1 MPSRNMTITE
11 VVTFETMDCGQC
23 GVIYALTAEY
33 VARRRKDHASFH
45 CPNGHGAHYPQLNR
59 EEELKKQLDDT
70 QDALAAAR
78 RAQASV
84 NRELEKAKK
93 EAERLAKRAQNG
105 VCSQC
110 HRHFV
115 NVERHMKTR
124 HPA

>member
-1 MPSRNMTITE
+1 MPTRNMTITE

-70 QDALAAAR
+70 QTALANVREAHAATLR
-78 RAQASV
+78 QQRLA
-84 NRELEKAKK
+84 EK

-124 HPA
+124 HPQ

>member
-1 MPSRNMTITE
+1 MTITE